1 MCYFSDYTRVGGNR
15 KGIFTRNRQPKA
27 SAHHL
32 RRRYWG
38 LAKQFYQISTP
49 EDLNPYVIAQNTLN
63 HEEL

>member
-1 MCYFSDYTRVGGNR
+1 M
-15 KGIFTRNRQPKA
+15 KGIFTRNRQPKS

-49 EDLNPYVIAQNTLN
+49 EDLNPYVISQNIHN